1 MNKTM
6 KQMEDRDAAKG
17 ALLQV
22 QKPRRDVLARWKPIG
37 ISPWGYPDVH
47 G

>member
-22 QKPRRDVLARWKPIG
+22 QKPRRARWWKPIA
-37 ISPWGYPDVH
+37 ISPWG
-47 G
+47 